1 MYLYRVVRKAL
12 SDKKSFQQRPE
23 ESEGRSLAGILEKGI
38 PGSGDSEVK
47 GPELG
52 ICLNIQ
58 GQRSWID
65 PEVTTIFAYIFLLKV
80 L

>member
-1 MYLYRVVRKAL
+1 MYLYGVVRKAL

-38 PGSGDSEVK
+38 PGSGDSEVR
-47 GPELG
+47 GPKLG

-58 GQRSWID
+58 GQ
-65 PEVTTIFAYIFLLKV
+65 
-80 L
+80 